1 MVGDMMDVFARI
13 LAMKNKKGIQAA
25 SQQISQLTDNGNIT
39 GFVVLTQTEYD
50 ALTTPDPKT
59 VYIIQGA

>member
-25 SQQISQLTDNGNIT
+25 SQQISQLTDNGSIT
-39 GFVVLTQTEYD
+39 AFVVLTQTEYD
-50 ALTTPDPKT
+50 ALTPDPTT
-59 VYIIQGA
+59 VYIIQGV

>member
-1 MVGDMMDVFARI
+1 
-13 LAMKNKKGIQAA
+13 MKLRSNGKNTDDLRA
-25 SQQISQLTDNGNIT
+25 QISQLTDNGNIT

-50 ALTTPDPKT
+50 ALTPDPKT